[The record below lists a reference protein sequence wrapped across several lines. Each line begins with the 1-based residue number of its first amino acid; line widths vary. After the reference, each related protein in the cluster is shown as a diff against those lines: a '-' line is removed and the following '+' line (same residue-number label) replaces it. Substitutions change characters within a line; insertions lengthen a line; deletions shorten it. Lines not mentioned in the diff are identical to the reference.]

1 MPKKPVILNT
11 TPVTRSRLF
20 NIEQVELKF
29 SNGKRCQFERI
40 QAGSNGAVMIV
51 PLVNNNTVLM
61 IREYCVGTDR
71 YELTFPKG
79 RIDNGEDILSAANR
93 EMMEEVG
100 FAANKLTPLREMS
113 IAPAYMNF
121 ITHIVLAEDLYKK
134 SLQGDEPE
142 ALEQLE
148 IDLLDLNTA
157 MQREDLSEARS
168 IATLYFVRDYLQLT

>member
-1 MPKKPVILNT
+1 MPKKPVIKNCTALT
-11 TPVTRSRLF
+11 QSRLF
-20 NIEQVELKF
+20 AIEQVELEF
-29 SNGKRCQFERI
+29 SNGKQCQFERI
-40 QAGSNGAVMIV
+40 QAGGSGAVMIV
-51 PLVNNNTVLM
+51 PLVKRSTVLM

-79 RIDNGEDILSAANR
+79 RIDTGEEVLTAANR

-100 FAANKLTPLREMS
+100 FAANKLTCLQEMS

-142 ALEQLE
+142 ALEQVE
-148 IDLLDLNTA
+148 INLLDLNAA

-168 IATLYFVRDYLQLT
+168 IATLFFVREYLQLT